1 MSRGPERL
9 GGSRRCA
16 ALAGAALV
24 VIVLLVFG
32 QVRSFGFVDYDDG
45 DYVFRNPHVSQGPLL
60 ERVRWAFGAFHAANW
75 HPVTW
80 LSFIAD
86 AALFG
91 LDPGRL
97 HTENLLLHAVN
108 VVLLC
113 SVLVRLTGSVGAS
126 ALAAALFAVHPLRAE
141 SVAWVTERKGLLMAL
156 CCLLALQAYVSYAR
170 RPATG
175 RLLAV
180 AGFFAL
186 ALMAKPQAV
195 TLPLVLLVLDWWPLG
210 RIGGTAPQATTGRV
224 VREKMPLL
232 VLAAAGTFLT
242 VAAQQQAGA
251 LAPLAALAVET
262 RFANAVVAPVRYLA
276 RSLWPSGL
284 ALSYPLAVQP
294 AWHVGCAVA
303 LLAAISLAAVRWR
316 QTRPWLAAGWLGF
329 LVLLAPVTNLFQTGG
344 QSLADRY
351 TYLPHLPLLL
361 LAWPAGRAVA
371 ARRGMRRMVVVA
383 ALGTGLL
390 FGVAAHRQASLWR
403 DEGDLFAYAVAVT
416 TGNWKMHYNLANT
429 LERRGD
435 AAAAERH
442 YRLALEA
449 RPDYPEALNNLGS
462 LYGRRGERA
471 LAQALFLEAVSRA
484 PGYGVAWFNLGIN
497 REQAGDDTGALEAYG
512 RARALQ
518 PANAGLRVRL
528 GTLLMR
534 QGWTDDGRAECREA
548 LRLDPASASAAACLA
563 TADR

>member
-1 MSRGPERL
+1 MSSGPA
-9 GGSRRCA
+9 GSGVSRRSA
-16 ALAGAALV
+16 ALAGAALI

-45 DYVFRNPHVSQGPLL
+45 DYVFRNPHLSQGPLL

-86 AALFG
+86 ATLFG
-91 LDPGRL
+91 LDPGWL
-97 HTENLLLHAVN
+97 HTENLLLHAAN
-108 VVLLC
+108 AVLLC
-113 SVLVRLTGSVGAS
+113 AVLVRLTGSVGAS

-156 CCLLALQAYVSYAR
+156 YSLLTLQAYVSYAR
-170 RPATG
+170 RPTTG

-180 AGFFAL
+180 AGLLTL

-195 TLPLVLLVLDWWPLG
+195 TLPLLLLVFDWWPLG
-210 RIGGTAPQATTGRV
+210 RIGGPASRTAVGRA
-224 VREKMPLL
+224 VREKVPLL
-232 VLAAAGTFLT
+232 VLSAAVTFLV
-242 VAAQQQAGA
+242 VAAQRQGGA
-251 LAPLAALAVET
+251 LAPIAALSVET
-262 RFANAVVAPVRYLA
+262 RLANAVVAPVRYLA
-276 RSLWPSGL
+276 LSLWPSGL
-284 ALSYPLAVQP
+284 ALAYPLAVQP
-294 AWHVGCAVA
+294 VWRLGCAAV
-303 LLAAISLAAVRWR
+303 LLAAISLAVVRWR
-316 QTRPWLAAGWLGF
+316 HARPWLAAGWLGF
-329 LVLLAPVTNLFQTGG
+329 LVLLAPVTNLFQAGG

-361 LAWPAGRAVA
+361 LLVWSGRIPAAHP
-371 ARRGMRRMVVVA
+371 GMRRTVVVA
-383 ALGTGLL
+383 ALGTCLL
-390 FGVAAHRQASLWR
+390 FGVVAHRQAVLWR
-403 DEGDLFAYAVAVT
+403 DEGDLFAHAVAVT
-416 TGNWKMHYNLANT
+416 SGNWKMHYDLANT

-462 LYGRRGERA
+462 LYGRRGEQERA
-471 LAQALFLEAVSRA
+471 RALFLAAVNRA
-484 PGYGVAWFNLGIN
+484 PGYGLAWFNLGVN

-518 PANAGLRVRL
+518 PANAALRVRL
-528 GTLLMR
+528 GALLIR

-548 LRLDPASASAAACLA
+548 LRLDPALAPAAACLA
-563 TADR
+563 TPDR